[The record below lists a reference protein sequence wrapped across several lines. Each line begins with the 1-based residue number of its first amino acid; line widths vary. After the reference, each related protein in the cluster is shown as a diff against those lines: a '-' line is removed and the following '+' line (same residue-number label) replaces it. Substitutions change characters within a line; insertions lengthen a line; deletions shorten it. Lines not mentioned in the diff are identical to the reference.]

1 MLPAEYFGRHLI
13 LSESIRS
20 LSVYRISKKIAIE
33 SSFLLDETRQ
43 CANGYPNFRAGFY
56 IYGNPWMRHKRKAIL
71 QINVK
76 MRKKEIG
83 NKNQPR
89 ANVRGCFCFGTVRQN
104 SVGESIVFARRN
116 VL

>member
-56 IYGNPWMRHKRKAIL
+56 IYGNPWMRHKRKAII
-71 QINVK
+71 QI
-76 MRKKEIG
+76 
-83 NKNQPR
+83 
-89 ANVRGCFCFGTVRQN
+89 
-104 SVGESIVFARRN
+104 
-116 VL
+116 